1 MHKVTINI
9 LFSCPVPSTK
19 EQINRQTG
27 KYKSANS
34 WGHSSSVL
42 ADILHLYHSID
53 VCIYHVLCP
62 IKPHGKSLDLKEW
75 LKKLV

>member
-9 LFSCPVPSTK
+9 LFGCPVPSTK
-19 EQINRQTG
+19 EPINRQSG

-34 WGHSSSVL
+34 SSFVL

-62 IKPHGKSLDLKEW
+62 LKPHEKGLDLKAW
-75 LKKLV
+75 LKKPV